1 MKLPGLLHHV
11 FSVQG
16 FFLLC
21 RWMFRTDAQQLTG
34 YVTGQ
39 PDTQPDERLCNR
51 MVTCACTNNG
61 NLPGAHDNRKVARDH
76 IWKLLQ
82 CLRLRLPAFCTVYIL
97 VSVRGDSCHRTHKT
111 NASRARPYMYMEIY
125 LARTTTAKSL
135 ATIYMEIVAMFT
147 FTITSLL
154 YGIHTGF

>member
-1 MKLPGLLHHV
+1 MNEITHYV
-11 FSVQG
+11 FSVQV

-61 NLPGAHDNRKVARDH
+61 NLPGAHAVARDH

-82 CLRLRLPAFCTVYIL
+82 YLRLRLPAFCTVYIL
-97 VSVRGDSCHRTHKT
+97 VSVRGDSCHRSHKT
-111 NASRARPYMYMEIY
+111 NASRARHTCIWRFTWRARQPQSHSRPYMEIY

-135 ATIYMEIVAMFT
+135 ATITVQKT
-147 FTITSLL
+147 
-154 YGIHTGF
+154 